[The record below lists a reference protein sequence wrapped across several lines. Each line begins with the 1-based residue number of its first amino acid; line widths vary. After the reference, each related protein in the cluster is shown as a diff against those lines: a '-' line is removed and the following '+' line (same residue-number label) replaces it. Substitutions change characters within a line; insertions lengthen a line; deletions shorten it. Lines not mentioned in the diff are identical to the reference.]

1 MGILNDRNKIE
12 IETAKML
19 IDLCL
24 LVYSSSLQPSYAE
37 HDCLQGV
44 WKMESTLLQNEI
56 LLMILYTLF
65 MPLCM
70 LGYMFTAPNRLTK
83 KMETSLCKLLALVAM
98 SAFQD
103 KYDSFLRLSPLSEF
117 EYKSML

>member
-19 IDLCL
+19 IGLCL
-24 LVYSSSLQPSYAE
+24 LVYSSSPQPSYAE

-56 LLMILYTLF
+56 SSDDIVYTFHATLHAGIHVHCPQPSDKKDGDF
-65 MPLCM
+65 SVQA
-70 LGYMFTAPNRLTK
+70 LGFGGNVGLPR
-83 KMETSLCKLLALVAM
+83 
-98 SAFQD
+98 
-103 KYDSFLRLSPLSEF
+103 
-117 EYKSML
+117 

>member
-19 IDLCL
+19 IGLCL

-56 LLMILYTLF
+56 SSDDIVYPFYVTLHAGIHVHS
-65 MPLCM
+65 C
-70 LGYMFTAPNRLTK
+70 
-83 KMETSLCKLLALVAM
+83 
-98 SAFQD
+98 
-103 KYDSFLRLSPLSEF
+103 
-117 EYKSML
+117 